1 MQIDEVKIDDEFKV
15 LCPGLTTDELRRLKA
30 NIIKD
35 GEFRDPLI
43 VWKSEGILIDGHN
56 RMDVWRNLNGEQLQR
71 IAPPRIKLMEFDS
84 REAAHNWI
92 IANQLGRRNLAPKQR
107 DYLVGLRY
115 QAEKKDDKGNLKK
128 GKNKPK
134 LPVGENCPP
143 GNTAENIGREVGKSP
158 RQVKDDSAFAKAVD
172 AIVENVGPETK
183 SEILA
188 NKKLSKSKIIEIA
201 KLPADKQQ
209 AEFDRAMGRGEPSG
223 GDSFEPT
230 EWGGMEPVEDP
241 VVPDDVVTEYHV
253 KEMQAPFNEVQ
264 KRATALKKAI
274 AELPN
279 GPGGAWYN
287 PNAMQDITTCY
298 NNLMATIK
306 YRKPV
311 AVCGHCGGKKCDR
324 CYQTGALNK
333 DRSEALKEGLIATG
347 QAVGSA

>member
-1 MQIDEVKIDDEFKV
+1 MQIDDVIIDDEFKV
-15 LCPGLTTDELRRLKA
+15 LCPGLLTDELRRLKA

-56 RMDVWRNLNGEQLQR
+56 RMDVWHNLNGEQLQR
-71 IAPPRIKLMEFDS
+71 IAPPRIKLMEFES

-92 IANQLGRRNLAPKQR
+92 IANQLGRRNLTSKQR

-115 QAEKKDDKGNLKK
+115 QAEKKDDKKNLA
-128 GKNKPK
+128 KPK
-134 LPVGENCPP
+134 
-143 GNTAENIGREVGKSP
+143 NTPKPSGRQNDAPKRTSEKIGKEVGRSP
-158 RQVKDDSAFAKAVD
+158 RQVERDSEFAAAVD
-172 AIVENVGPETK
+172 SIVENVGPETK

-188 NKKLSKSKIIEIA
+188 NKKLSKTKIIDIA

-223 GDSFEPT
+223 GDSFEPS
-230 EWGGMEPVEDP
+230 EWGGFETVEEP
-241 VVPDDVVTEYHV
+241 VVPDGVVTEYHV

-274 AELPN
+274 AELPT
-279 GPGGAWYN
+279 GDGGAWYN
-287 PNAMQDITTCY
+287 PNTMQDIMTCY

-311 AVCGHCGGKKCDR
+311 AVCGHCGGKKCEQ

-333 DRSEALKEGLIATG
+333 DRSEALREGLIATDK
-347 QAVGSA
+347 AVGSA